1 MATIDDIKAYVR
13 ETPYN
18 TNLNVLNSLLDGL
31 NITNDEVEPEGEI
44 ILSNA
49 ECTLE
54 RMLEDEAVGY
64 MGDFPT
70 DQSFSGFS
78 QDSYYKIIFT
88 TNNKSYEFNK
98 VLGSSSTQAYG
109 IYIGFQSGGI
119 VINVN
124 GKDIFQAETVTGTLT
139 IIEYPITNI
148 KVIHVLDN
156 PDYQRGGGIP
166 K

>member
-70 DQSFSGFS
+70 D
-78 QDSYYKIIFT
+78 
-88 TNNKSYEFNK
+88 
-98 VLGSSSTQAYG
+98 
-109 IYIGFQSGGI
+109 
-119 VINVN
+119 
-124 GKDIFQAETVTGTLT
+124 
-139 IIEYPITNI
+139 
-148 KVIHVLDN
+148 
-156 PDYQRGGGIP
+156 
-166 K
+166 